1 MEASA
6 STCRGRDLTITLHCN
21 RTTSSMAGTFP
32 LSIVTPERE
41 VFSAPIQSISLPG
54 AEGSLGVMS
63 GHAPIMA
70 ALDAGLVTL
79 RDASNMEQRMSIGG
93 GFFQMV
99 GNKATL
105 LADSVE
111 LASDIN
117 VERAREA
124 EQRATSRL
132 AGRMEPATE
141 VQRERADAALKRA
154 RARLRVASGGR

>member
-1 MEASA
+1 
-6 STCRGRDLTITLHCN
+6 
-21 RTTSSMAGTFP
+21 MAGTFP

-41 VFSAPIQSISLPG
+41 VFGAPITSISLPG
-54 AEGSLGVMS
+54 IEGAFGVMA

-70 ALDAGLVTL
+70 ALDAGLVVV
-79 RDASNMEQRMSIGG
+79 RDTNNAEQRMAIGG

-99 GNKATL
+99 GNQATL

-111 LASDIN
+111 VAADIN

-132 AGRMEPATE
+132 AGKIEPEAE
-141 VQRERADAALKRA
+141 VQRERAEAALKRA

>member
-1 MEASA
+1 
-6 STCRGRDLTITLHCN
+6 
-21 RTTSSMAGTFP
+21 MAGTFP

-41 VFSAPIQSISLPG
+41 VFAAPIQSVSLPG
-54 AEGSLGVMS
+54 AEGSFGVMS
-63 GHAPIMA
+63 GHSAIMA
-70 ALDAGLVTL
+70 ALDAGLVVV
-79 RDASNMEQRMSIGG
+79 RGADNAEQRMAIGG

-99 GNKATL
+99 GDKATL

-111 LASDIN
+111 LTTDIDVN
-117 VERAREA
+117 RAREA

-132 AGRMEPATE
+132 SGKMEPAVE

>member
-1 MEASA
+1 
-6 STCRGRDLTITLHCN
+6 
-21 RTTSSMAGTFP
+21 MAGTFP

-41 VFSAPIQSISLPG
+41 VFGAPITSISLPG
-54 AEGSLGVMS
+54 VEGSFGVMA

-70 ALDAGLVTL
+70 ALDAGLVVVRGTE
-79 RDASNMEQRMSIGG
+79 AGEQRMAIGG

-99 GNKATL
+99 GDKATL

-111 LASDIN
+111 IAADIDI
-117 VERAREA
+117 ERAREA

-132 AGRMEPATE
+132 AGRMEPAAE
-141 VQRERADAALKRA
+141 IQRERAEAALKRA

>member
-1 MEASA
+1 
-6 STCRGRDLTITLHCN
+6 
-21 RTTSSMAGTFP
+21 MAGTFP

-41 VFSAPIQSISLPG
+41 VFAAPVQSISLPG
-54 AEGSLGVMS
+54 VEGSFGIQR

-70 ALDAGLVTL
+70 ALDAGLVVV
-79 RDASNMEQRMSIGG
+79 RDADNAEQRMAIGG
-93 GFFQMV
+93 GFFQMI
-99 GNKATL
+99 GNTATL

-111 LASDIN
+111 AQSDIN
-117 VERAREA
+117 VERARQA

-132 AGRMEPATE
+132 AGRMEPAVE